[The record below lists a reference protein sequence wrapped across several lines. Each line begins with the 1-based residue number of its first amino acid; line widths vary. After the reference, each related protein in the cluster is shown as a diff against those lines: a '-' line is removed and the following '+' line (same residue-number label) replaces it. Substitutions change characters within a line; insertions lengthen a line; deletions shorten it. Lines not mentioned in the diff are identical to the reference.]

1 MGKKVM
7 ECLTCKSI
15 LGEKRIS
22 PGPTIHE
29 ARFWY
34 VEHAYPCKLKGWL
47 VLVLKRHVEALHHLT
62 QEEFLELGE
71 LQFKLARLVF
81 DELDCEKEYSICLAE
96 APGFHHIHVHF
107 IPKPR
112 DLPDDLKAAKIFA
125 MLKVNEQDAVP
136 PGEIKALC
144 EKLKARFEQAL

>member
-1 MGKKVM
+1 MD
-7 ECLTCKSI
+7 CLTCKSI
-15 LGEKRIS
+15 SGEKRIS

-34 VEHAYPCKLKGWL
+34 IEHAYPCKLKGWL
-47 VLVLKRHVEALHHLT
+47 VLVLKRHVEALHDLT

-71 LQFKLARLVF
+71 LQFRLSRLLS
-81 DELDCEKEYSICLAE
+81 DE
-96 APGFHHIHVHF
+96 
-107 IPKPR
+107 
-112 DLPDDLKAAKIFA
+112 LKAAKILA

-144 EKLKARFEQAL
+144 DKLKAGFEQAL